1 MAAAAAAAGKRLTN
15 PSAPMPSFPA
25 SSGHSAETPFCLESV
40 DEVPAPEGQ
49 EGVWQRYVITQ
60 GANTIVGM
68 RSGIHSEVSA
78 LLAQYVERLNLRFS
92 KQQSKAK
99 G

>member
-1 MAAAAAAAGKRLTN
+1 MSPVPYGQADHAAD
-15 PSAPMPSFPA
+15 S
-25 SSGHSAETPFCLESV
+25 PFRLESI
-40 DEVPAPEGQ
+40 DEVPPPEGQ

-68 RSGIHSEVSA
+68 RAGVQSEVSV
-78 LLAQYVERLNLRFS
+78 LLAQHVERLNMRFA

-99 G
+99 R

>member
-1 MAAAAAAAGKRLTN
+1 MT
-15 PSAPMPSFPA
+15 SFRA
-25 SSGHSAETPFCLESV
+25 SSGHIADTPFCLESV

-68 RSGIHSEVSA
+68 RAGVHSEVSA

>member
-1 MAAAAAAAGKRLTN
+1 MSYVRN
-15 PSAPMPSFPA
+15 
-25 SSGHSAETPFCLESV
+25 SSGHAATAPFRLESV
-40 DEVPAPEGQ
+40 DEVAAPEGQ
-49 EGVWQRYVITQ
+49 DGVWQRYVITQ

-68 RSGIHSEVSA
+68 RSGINSEVSV
-78 LLAQYVERLNLRFS
+78 LLAQYVERLNLRFA